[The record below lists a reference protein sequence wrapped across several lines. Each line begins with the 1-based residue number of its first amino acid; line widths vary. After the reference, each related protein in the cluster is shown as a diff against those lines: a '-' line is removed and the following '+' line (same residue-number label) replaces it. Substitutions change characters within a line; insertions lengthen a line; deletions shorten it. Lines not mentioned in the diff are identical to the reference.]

1 MNSTDWL
8 AYFRQNQ
15 LDRRGIAWHEGIFL
29 GPRLRGPIHRSLLR
43 LAGETEHAA
52 QRLEEA
58 RSRDNTEWETLIEL
72 LAAEKQEH
80 ARLVRHAAQL
90 LTPPCLHA
98 PTLPHLFHLPK
109 LPALHEGG
117 VLQTIPGQLAQDVL
131 ALNFLARLCD
141 ATRDRVLQTV
151 CDQLLHD
158 LKFHIRFGC
167 DLLNQSPNR
176 MRFWL
181 LFSARFVTVVPSFT
195 VEHRV
200 TLAALGVSRS
210 ELVQGSH
217 ANFTVVRDAVLHG
230 IPFARGA
237 TEQTI
242 ARKRPSLAPTKKL
255 FHPRDL
261 RVAPLLNANV
271 PRQQPRSHQ
280 ALLINPF
287 YPKDPHAS
295 FGKHVLTPTLALTS
309 IAGATPQ
316 NWDVSYW
323 DENLL
328 QGPPPCVPLP
338 QVVGITVHLTF
349 AERAFELARW
359 YRQQGALVVLGGL
372 HALSC
377 PDECAPHAD
386 ALAIGD
392 GVQLWPQ
399 ILRDVE
405 AGALQRLYHADYR
418 RPYREDPAPRHELV
432 PRWGFLTSTSL
443 IATRGCH
450 NRCGFC
456 YLSTDGLQMP
466 YLMRDPELIVQE
478 FAEDNQPY
486 GVFVDNN
493 LGSRP
498 EYLRKLCRA
507 LRPLEKIWSAAITID
522 VTDEPS
528 LVREM
533 ALAGCTGVFIGFE
546 SLSDDNLVD
555 ARKRTARTEDYG
567 RRVRILHD
575 HGIQVNG
582 SFVLGFDHDRHDVFE
597 KTAQWIEDQRLECA
611 TFHILTPY
619 PGTPLYKK
627 METEKR
633 LLHRNWNVYDTAHV
647 VFQPRHMTPEE
658 LTDGYAWCYERL
670 FSHRSIWTR
679 RPADASAV
687 LPYLAMSYL
696 YKRSNRF
703 WHLLIRHRLQ
713 HTVWHPLVE
722 YTRQRHVRFRRRLE
736 ASSAERSE
744 VRQPQVV
751 VSAGV

>member
-1 MNSTDWL
+1 MNTADWL
-8 AYFRQNQ
+8 AYFRQNE
-15 LDRRGIAWHEGIFL
+15 LDRRGIAWHEGIPL
-29 GPRLRGPIHRSLLR
+29 RPRLRGPVHCSLLR
-43 LAGETEHAA
+43 LADKAEHAA
-52 QRLEEA
+52 ERLVET
-58 RSRDNTEWETLIEL
+58 RSKDNTEFDTMVEF

-80 ARLVRHAAQL
+80 ARLLRHAAQL
-90 LTPPCLHA
+90 LTAPCLHA
-98 PTLPHLFHLPK
+98 PRIPHPFHLPK
-109 LPALHEGG
+109 LPRLYEAG
-117 VLQTIPGQLAQDVL
+117 VLRTISGQLAQDALV
-131 ALNFLARLCD
+131 LNFLARLRD
-141 ATRDRVLQTV
+141 AAGTGVLQTV

-167 DLLNQSPNR
+167 DLLNQSPKR
-176 MRFWL
+176 TRFWL
-181 LFSARFVTVVPSFT
+181 LLFTRFVTVIPSLT
-195 VEHRV
+195 VEHRA
-200 TLAALGVSRS
+200 TLAALDVSGL
-210 ELVQGSH
+210 ELVRGSR
-217 ANFTVVRDAVLHG
+217 ANFTAVRDAILHG
-230 IPFARGA
+230 ISFALGA
-237 TEQTI
+237 AEQVI
-242 ARKRPSLAPTKKL
+242 SRKRPSPIPTKTL
-255 FHPRDL
+255 FHPHDL
-261 RVAPLLNANV
+261 RVAPLLNASV
-271 PRQQPRSHQ
+271 PRQQPRPHQ

-309 IAGATPQ
+309 IAGATPP

-405 AGALQRLYHADYR
+405 AGALQRVYHADYR
-418 RPYREDPAPRHELV
+418 RPYREDPAPRRELV

-456 YLSTDGLQMP
+456 YLSTDGLHMP
-466 YLMRDPELIVQE
+466 YLMRDPEQIVQE
-478 FAEDNQPY
+478 FAKDRQPY
-486 GVFVDNN
+486 GVFIDNN

-522 VTDEPS
+522 VTDQPA

-555 ARKRTARTEDYG
+555 AHKRTSRTEDYG

-575 HGIQVNG
+575 NGIQVNG
-582 SFVLGFDHDRHDVFE
+582 SFVLGFDLDRQNVFE
-597 KTAQWIEDQRLECA
+597 KTAQWIEDHRLECA

-633 LLHRNWNVYDTAHV
+633 LLHRNWNLYDTAHV

-658 LTDGYAWCYERL
+658 LADGYAWCYERL
-670 FSHRSIWTR
+670 FSHRSIWKR
-679 RPADASAV
+679 RPVDASAV

-722 YTRQRHVRFRRRLE
+722 YTRQRHVCFRRRLE
-736 ASSAERSE
+736 TSSTERSK